1 MGRESLTSFDKNN
14 RVNLSVEKKKFNEA
28 FRGVYVFKNI
38 REKKKTFILISLNLV
53 VVFVLEAKGL
63 WCPLERGFR

>member
-14 RVNLSVEKKKFNEA
+14 RVNLSVEKKSSTKLS
-28 FRGVYVFKNI
+28 GVYMFLRI
-38 REKKKTFILISLNLV
+38 YAKKKTFILISLNLV

-63 WCPLERGFR
+63 WYPLERGFR

>member
-14 RVNLSVEKKKFNEA
+14 RVNLSVEKKSSAKLS
-28 FRGVYVFKNI
+28 GVYVFLRI
-38 REKKKTFILISLNLV
+38 YAKKKTFILISLNLV

>member
-14 RVNLSVEKKKFNEA
+14 RVNLSVEKKSSTKLS
-28 FRGVYVFKNI
+28 GVYMFLRIYAK
-38 REKKKTFILISLNLV
+38 KKKTFILISLNLV